1 MAQADSVAQLTG
13 ASFGNYA
20 LATAVGV
27 SLATTGNAVV
37 VLPILSGG
45 LTAGNAT
52 TNSGQIIVRRITVQ
66 NANKDVSTANIAVT
80 ISSTGNVAAAN
91 AVVANVVLTNL
102 TAGTAYQDLT
112 IAGGFAA
119 NTTVNGFT
127 NQALFVNV
135 NTAVAAGTV
144 DIRVYG
150 EVVSF

>member
-1 MAQADSVAQLTG
+1 MAQADSVAQQTG
-13 ASFGNYA
+13 ASFGNYV
-20 LATAVGV
+20 LAAAVGV